1 MLTHNPKSVGPT
13 YINIVW
19 MILGQ
24 LTKLSFLR
32 YGLPISETEACF
44 QSFLRYGLP
53 ISEIEACFQ
62 VMGLLTQWQFS

>member
-1 MLTHNPKSVGPT
+1 MGPT

-19 MILGQ
+19 MILGQLTQ

-32 YGLPISETEACF
+32 YGLPISETATCF